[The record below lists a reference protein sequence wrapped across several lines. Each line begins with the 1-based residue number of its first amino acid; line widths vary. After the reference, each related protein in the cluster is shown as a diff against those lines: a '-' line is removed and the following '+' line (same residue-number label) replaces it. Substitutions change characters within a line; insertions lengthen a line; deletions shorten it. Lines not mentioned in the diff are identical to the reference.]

1 MLRCSRVSGLPAR
14 LAIGLASAAMALP
27 AWAQADVEKML
38 KDSNCVQCHHA
49 SRQRIG
55 PSWSTIAS
63 RYKGSDAR
71 EVLLRRIREGSKDV
85 HGTVPMPACFVGIDR
100 YTEAE
105 QRLIVDY
112 ILGF

>member
-1 MLRCSRVSGLPAR
+1 MSL
-14 LAIGLASAAMALP
+14 
-27 AWAQADVEKML
+27 DK
-38 KDSNCVQCHHA
+38 
-49 SRQRIG
+49 
-55 PSWSTIAS
+55 
-63 RYKGSDAR
+63 
-71 EVLLRRIREGSKDV
+71 GSKDV